1 MHVFAQKIKAFDLF
15 VFWHQGKHNFLFP
28 LEQKK
33 LGTALVYLLSIKK
46 GVEKEFLSRAKLE
59 QSKYVICER
68 IKWWKRFLLIVV
80 QILLY

>member
-15 VFWHQGKHNFLFP
+15 VFWHQGNTIFCFP
-28 LEQKK
+28 LNKKK
-33 LGTALVYLLSIKK
+33 LRTVLVYLLSIKK

-68 IKWWKRFLLIVV
+68 VKWWTRFLLIVV